1 MFQNGYN
8 KGQFIKVEEP
18 IAAAELEVTL
28 IPSVFQPLPLA
39 FFFSYLRAN
48 FLRASS
54 SLSATIFCLLYFSIL
69 TNFSLSF
76 NISF

>member
-39 FFFSYLRAN
+39 FFFL
-48 FLRASS
+48 
-54 SLSATIFCLLYFSIL
+54 I
-69 TNFSLSF
+69 
-76 NISF
+76 